1 MIGRRSLAVMFA
13 ALAVPRLAVAQT
25 GRLPRLA
32 IVATTSPETD
42 MSETGSRYFRGL
54 FGEMRRLGHDEGRTL
69 HVERWSAR
77 SEVQRFPALA
87 GEVVGTKPDV
97 ILATGTGLPQALQ
110 VATTTIPIVVT
121 GVGLVEAGL
130 ADSLP

>member
-1 MIGRRSLAVMFA
+1 MA
-13 ALAVPRLAVAQT
+13 AAQT

-32 IVATTSPETD
+32 IVATTTPEAD
-42 MSETGSRYFRGL
+42 ISETGNRYFRAL
-54 FGEMRRLGHDEGRTL
+54 FGELRRLGHEERRTL
-69 HVERWSAR
+69 IVERWSAR

-87 GEVVGTKPDV
+87 REVVVTKPDV

-110 VATTTIPIVVT
+110 AATTTIPIVVS

-130 ADSLP
+130 ADSLPRPG